1 MLDTMTLTK
10 VVGSLCG
17 ALLVFLLGNWVA
29 EEVYHMGG
37 IRAKKSRNHTELFF
51 KNLKVP
57 ISIKN
62 NKNFE
67 IKIRTLAKQKW
78 GVESEEFG
86 EHAKQGFY
94 TEQVG
99 EYLSMLSD
107 IVYKIDN
114 EIEYDLNKIDR
125 NEIPKLRR
133 DLGIVFQDFQL
144 LSDRTVNENLKFVLK
159 ATGWTKKE
167 EISKR
172 INDVLASVHLENY
185 NNKMPHELSGG
196 EKQRAAIARSLL
208 NNPKVILA
216 DEPTGSLDPKKSE
229 KIIELLKEI
238 NEKGTT
244 VVIATHDY
252 EIIKKFNARIIKCS
266 EKKLQEIGYHIKTSI
281 LDTNKITNI
290 PQHRER
296 IYIVGFRDKEK
307 YDKFNFDFVEQEPG
321 KICDMLEENVN
332 DKYYYTNRFKVFKEI
347 EKGITKNISEN
358 VLYQYTCLIK

>member
-1 MLDTMTLTK
+1 MEKFTNTFQKMNKPIILLEGVNLYQDERLLFDNINLSINK
-10 VVGSLCG
+10 GDFIYLVGETGSGKSSL
-17 ALLVFLLGNWVA
+17 V
-29 EEVYHMGG
+29 
-37 IRAKKSRNHTELFF
+37 KSLYA
-51 KNLKVP
+51 
-57 ISIKN
+57 
-62 NKNFE
+62 E
-67 IKIRTLAKQKW
+67 IKIAA
-78 GVESEEFG
+78 GNIFV
-86 EHAKQGFY
+86 ANY
-94 TEQVG
+94 
-99 EYLSMLSD
+99 
-107 IVYKIDN
+107 N
-114 EIEYDLNKIDR
+114 LNKIDK

-266 EKKLQEIGYHIKTSI
+266 EKKLQEISI
-281 LDTNKITNI
+281 DEL
-290 PQHRER
+290 
-296 IYIVGFRDKEK
+296 
-307 YDKFNFDFVEQEPG
+307 
-321 KICDMLEENVN
+321 
-332 DKYYYTNRFKVFKEI
+332 
-347 EKGITKNISEN
+347 
-358 VLYQYTCLIK
+358 

>member
-1 MLDTMTLTK
+1 MNKPIILLEGVNLYQDERLLFDNINLSINK
-10 VVGSLCG
+10 GDFIYLVGETGSGKSSL
-17 ALLVFLLGNWVA
+17 V
-29 EEVYHMGG
+29 
-37 IRAKKSRNHTELFF
+37 KSLYA
-51 KNLKVP
+51 
-57 ISIKN
+57 
-62 NKNFE
+62 E
-67 IKIRTLAKQKW
+67 IKISA
-78 GVESEEFG
+78 GNIFV
-86 EHAKQGFY
+86 A
-94 TEQVG
+94 
-99 EYLSMLSD
+99 
-107 IVYKIDN
+107 N
-114 EIEYDLNKIDR
+114 YDLNKIDR

-167 EISKR
+167 DISKR
-172 INDVLASVHLENY
+172 INDVLANVHLENY

-266 EKKLQEIGYHIKTSI
+266 EKKLQEISI
-281 LDTNKITNI
+281 DEL
-290 PQHRER
+290 
-296 IYIVGFRDKEK
+296 
-307 YDKFNFDFVEQEPG
+307 
-321 KICDMLEENVN
+321 
-332 DKYYYTNRFKVFKEI
+332 
-347 EKGITKNISEN
+347 
-358 VLYQYTCLIK
+358 

>member
-1 MLDTMTLTK
+1 MNKPIILLEGVNLYQDERLLFDNINLSINK
-10 VVGSLCG
+10 GDFIYLVGETGSGKSSL
-17 ALLVFLLGNWVA
+17 V
-29 EEVYHMGG
+29 
-37 IRAKKSRNHTELFF
+37 KSLYA
-51 KNLKVP
+51 
-57 ISIKN
+57 
-62 NKNFE
+62 E
-67 IKIRTLAKQKW
+67 IKISA
-78 GVESEEFG
+78 GNIFV
-86 EHAKQGFY
+86 A
-94 TEQVG
+94 
-99 EYLSMLSD
+99 
-107 IVYKIDN
+107 N
-114 EIEYDLNKIDR
+114 YDLNKIDK
-125 NEIPKLRR
+125 NKIPKLRR

-266 EKKLQEIGYHIKTSI
+266 EKKLQEISI
-281 LDTNKITNI
+281 DEL
-290 PQHRER
+290 
-296 IYIVGFRDKEK
+296 
-307 YDKFNFDFVEQEPG
+307 
-321 KICDMLEENVN
+321 
-332 DKYYYTNRFKVFKEI
+332 
-347 EKGITKNISEN
+347 
-358 VLYQYTCLIK
+358 

>member
-1 MLDTMTLTK
+1 MEKFTNTFQKMNKPIILLEGVNLCQDERLLFDNINLSINK
-10 VVGSLCG
+10 GDFIYIVGETGSGKSSL
-17 ALLVFLLGNWVA
+17 V
-29 EEVYHMGG
+29 
-37 IRAKKSRNHTELFF
+37 KSLYA
-51 KNLKVP
+51 
-57 ISIKN
+57 
-62 NKNFE
+62 E
-67 IKIRTLAKQKW
+67 IKISA
-78 GVESEEFG
+78 GNIFV
-86 EHAKQGFY
+86 ANY
-94 TEQVG
+94 
-99 EYLSMLSD
+99 
-107 IVYKIDN
+107 N
-114 EIEYDLNKIDR
+114 LNKIDR

-144 LSDRTVNENLKFVLK
+144 LSDRTVNENLKFILK

-266 EKKLQEIGYHIKTSI
+266 EKKLQEISI
-281 LDTNKITNI
+281 DEL
-290 PQHRER
+290 
-296 IYIVGFRDKEK
+296 
-307 YDKFNFDFVEQEPG
+307 
-321 KICDMLEENVN
+321 
-332 DKYYYTNRFKVFKEI
+332 
-347 EKGITKNISEN
+347 
-358 VLYQYTCLIK
+358 

>member
-1 MLDTMTLTK
+1 MNKPIILLEGVNLCQDERLLFDNINLSINK
-10 VVGSLCG
+10 GDFIYIVGETGSGKSSL
-17 ALLVFLLGNWVA
+17 V
-29 EEVYHMGG
+29 
-37 IRAKKSRNHTELFF
+37 KSLYA
-51 KNLKVP
+51 
-57 ISIKN
+57 
-62 NKNFE
+62 E
-67 IKIRTLAKQKW
+67 IKISA
-78 GVESEEFG
+78 GNIFV
-86 EHAKQGFY
+86 ANY
-94 TEQVG
+94 
-99 EYLSMLSD
+99 
-107 IVYKIDN
+107 N
-114 EIEYDLNKIDR
+114 LNKIDR

-144 LSDRTVNENLKFVLK
+144 LSDRTVNENLKFILK

-266 EKKLQEIGYHIKTSI
+266 EKKLQEISI
-281 LDTNKITNI
+281 DEL
-290 PQHRER
+290 
-296 IYIVGFRDKEK
+296 
-307 YDKFNFDFVEQEPG
+307 
-321 KICDMLEENVN
+321 
-332 DKYYYTNRFKVFKEI
+332 
-347 EKGITKNISEN
+347 
-358 VLYQYTCLIK
+358 

>member
-1 MLDTMTLTK
+1 MNKPIILLEGVNLYQDERLLFDNINLSINK
-10 VVGSLCG
+10 GDFIYLVGETGSGKSSL
-17 ALLVFLLGNWVA
+17 V
-29 EEVYHMGG
+29 
-37 IRAKKSRNHTELFF
+37 KSLYA
-51 KNLKVP
+51 
-57 ISIKN
+57 
-62 NKNFE
+62 E
-67 IKIRTLAKQKW
+67 IKISA
-78 GVESEEFG
+78 GNIFV
-86 EHAKQGFY
+86 A
-94 TEQVG
+94 
-99 EYLSMLSD
+99 
-107 IVYKIDN
+107 N
-114 EIEYDLNKIDR
+114 YDLNKIDR

-144 LSDRTVNENLKFVLK
+144 LSDRTVNENLKFVLR

-266 EKKLQEIGYHIKTSI
+266 EKKLQEISI
-281 LDTNKITNI
+281 DELWA
-290 PQHRER
+290 H
-296 IYIVGFRDKEK
+296 
-307 YDKFNFDFVEQEPG
+307 
-321 KICDMLEENVN
+321 L
-332 DKYYYTNRFKVFKEI
+332 
-347 EKGITKNISEN
+347 
-358 VLYQYTCLIK
+358 

>member
-1 MLDTMTLTK
+1 MNKPIILLEGVNLYQDERLLFDNINLSINK
-10 VVGSLCG
+10 GDFIYLVGETGSGKSSL
-17 ALLVFLLGNWVA
+17 V
-29 EEVYHMGG
+29 
-37 IRAKKSRNHTELFF
+37 KSLYA
-51 KNLKVP
+51 
-57 ISIKN
+57 
-62 NKNFE
+62 E
-67 IKIRTLAKQKW
+67 IKISA
-78 GVESEEFG
+78 GNIFV
-86 EHAKQGFY
+86 A
-94 TEQVG
+94 
-99 EYLSMLSD
+99 
-107 IVYKIDN
+107 N
-114 EIEYDLNKIDR
+114 YDLNKIDR

-196 EKQRAAIARSLL
+196 EKQRASIARSLL

-266 EKKLQEIGYHIKTSI
+266 EKKLQEISI
-281 LDTNKITNI
+281 DEL
-290 PQHRER
+290 
-296 IYIVGFRDKEK
+296 
-307 YDKFNFDFVEQEPG
+307 
-321 KICDMLEENVN
+321 
-332 DKYYYTNRFKVFKEI
+332 
-347 EKGITKNISEN
+347 
-358 VLYQYTCLIK
+358 

>member
-1 MLDTMTLTK
+1 MNKPIILLEGVNLYQDERLLFDNINLSINK
-10 VVGSLCG
+10 GDFIYLVGETGSGKSSL
-17 ALLVFLLGNWVA
+17 V
-29 EEVYHMGG
+29 
-37 IRAKKSRNHTELFF
+37 KSLYA
-51 KNLKVP
+51 
-57 ISIKN
+57 
-62 NKNFE
+62 E
-67 IKIRTLAKQKW
+67 IKISA
-78 GVESEEFG
+78 GNIFV
-86 EHAKQGFY
+86 A
-94 TEQVG
+94 
-99 EYLSMLSD
+99 
-107 IVYKIDN
+107 N
-114 EIEYDLNKIDR
+114 YDLNKIDR

-238 NEKGTT
+238 NEEGTT

-266 EKKLQEIGYHIKTSI
+266 EKKLQEISI
-281 LDTNKITNI
+281 DEL
-290 PQHRER
+290 
-296 IYIVGFRDKEK
+296 
-307 YDKFNFDFVEQEPG
+307 
-321 KICDMLEENVN
+321 
-332 DKYYYTNRFKVFKEI
+332 
-347 EKGITKNISEN
+347 
-358 VLYQYTCLIK
+358 

>member
-1 MLDTMTLTK
+1 MNKPIILLEGVNLYQDERLLFDNINLSINK
-10 VVGSLCG
+10 GDFIYLVGATGSGKSSL
-17 ALLVFLLGNWVA
+17 V
-29 EEVYHMGG
+29 
-37 IRAKKSRNHTELFF
+37 KSLYA
-51 KNLKVP
+51 
-57 ISIKN
+57 
-62 NKNFE
+62 E
-67 IKIRTLAKQKW
+67 IKISA
-78 GVESEEFG
+78 GNIFV
-86 EHAKQGFY
+86 A
-94 TEQVG
+94 
-99 EYLSMLSD
+99 
-107 IVYKIDN
+107 N
-114 EIEYDLNKIDR
+114 YDLNKIDR

-266 EKKLQEIGYHIKTSI
+266 EKKLQEISI
-281 LDTNKITNI
+281 DEL
-290 PQHRER
+290 
-296 IYIVGFRDKEK
+296 
-307 YDKFNFDFVEQEPG
+307 
-321 KICDMLEENVN
+321 
-332 DKYYYTNRFKVFKEI
+332 
-347 EKGITKNISEN
+347 
-358 VLYQYTCLIK
+358 

>member
-1 MLDTMTLTK
+1 MGKFTNTFQKMNKPIILLEGVNLYQDERLLFDNINLSINK
-10 VVGSLCG
+10 GDFIYLVGETGSGKSSL
-17 ALLVFLLGNWVA
+17 V
-29 EEVYHMGG
+29 
-37 IRAKKSRNHTELFF
+37 KSLYA
-51 KNLKVP
+51 
-57 ISIKN
+57 
-62 NKNFE
+62 E
-67 IKIRTLAKQKW
+67 IKISA
-78 GVESEEFG
+78 GNIFV
-86 EHAKQGFY
+86 A
-94 TEQVG
+94 
-99 EYLSMLSD
+99 
-107 IVYKIDN
+107 N
-114 EIEYDLNKIDR
+114 YDLNKIDR
-125 NEIPKLRR
+125 NEIQKLRR

-266 EKKLQEIGYHIKTSI
+266 EKKLQEISI
-281 LDTNKITNI
+281 DEL
-290 PQHRER
+290 
-296 IYIVGFRDKEK
+296 
-307 YDKFNFDFVEQEPG
+307 
-321 KICDMLEENVN
+321 
-332 DKYYYTNRFKVFKEI
+332 
-347 EKGITKNISEN
+347 
-358 VLYQYTCLIK
+358 